1 MNGEAGLVRWRIDT
15 PLGVVEV
22 LGTPDAVTRVDF
34 VDGASGESGADGV
47 AAGRVSGGAVEACAA
62 QVAAYFAGTLRDFD
76 VPLAADG
83 TEFQRRVWDALRE
96 IPYGETRTYGWL
108 ARALGDAGASRAVGA
123 AAGANPLAIVV
134 PCHRLIGSG
143 GGLRGYAGGVARKSA
158 LLDMER
164 LVVMGAVGGSR
175 GRA

>member
-1 MNGEAGLVRWRIDT
+1 MTGTERRWIDT

-22 LGTPDAVTRVDF
+22 MGTPDAVAWVGF
-34 VDGASGESGADGV
+34 VDVEPGETMD
-47 AAGRVSGGAVEACAA
+47 VSGVGAVEACAA
-62 QVAAYFAGTLRDFD
+62 EIAAYFAGTLKAFD
-76 VPLAADG
+76 VPVRARG

-108 ARALGDAGASRAVGA
+108 ARRLGDAGASRAVGA
-123 AAGANPLAIVV
+123 AAGANPLSIVV

-164 LVVMGAVGGSR
+164 LVTMGVSVS
-175 GRA
+175 

>member
-1 MNGEAGLVRWRIDT
+1 MTGTERRRIET

-22 LGTPDAVTRVDF
+22 VGTPDAVAWVGF
-34 VDGASGESGADGV
+34 VDAAPGESLV
-47 AAGRVSGGAVEACAA
+47 VSGVGAVEACAA
-62 QVAAYFAGTLRDFD
+62 QIAAYFAGTLREFD
-76 VPLAADG
+76 VPLAARG
-83 TEFQRRVWDALRE
+83 TEFQRRVWDALRA

-108 ARALGDAGASRAVGA
+108 ARTLGDAGASRAVGA

-143 GGLRGYAGGVARKSA
+143 GGLRGYAGGVARKGA

-164 LVVMGAVGGSR
+164 LVTMGVSVS
-175 GRA
+175 